1 MKDFSCRM
9 ASLQLGTAQVPFSKE
24 VGQITGS
31 GYHSL
36 KQLAY
41 YEDNN
46 HQKKLSARLG
56 SGFCDIDM
64 MYDDAMLSK
73 VPDAGRH
80 QIPSILCW
88 D

>member
-1 MKDFSCRM
+1 M
-9 ASLQLGTAQVPFSKE
+9 ASFQLGTVQVPCSKE
-24 VGQITGS
+24 VGQNTGPD
-31 GYHSL
+31 YHSL

-46 HQKKLSARLG
+46 HQRMLSTRLG

-64 MYDDAMLSK
+64 MQYDAMLSK

-80 QIPSILCW
+80 QIPGILCW